1 MGTNKYKKNT
11 GHTMISSAI
20 SPNHGPGFLLRT
32 ALPGAFVLLAS
43 LYMFLDAA
51 GWQGLWMV
59 TLKAAPIAVL
69 GVMAT
74 GMLVGTTRTLTL
86 LALAFSALG
95 DVLLALEFPL
105 QFVAGL
111 AAFLVAQL
119 IYTGNFLRGA
129 QFRSQRFLIRALPLL
144 LAASLLASQL
154 MPAAGPLAP
163 AVFCYLLAITA
174 MALSAAAHR
183 GNSGLLFAGA
193 IIFMISDTLI
203 AVNRFLMPLPM
214 AGTAIM
220 VTYYG
225 AQLALLYGIGRA
237 RA

>member
-1 MGTNKYKKNT
+1 MT
-11 GHTMISSAI
+11 SSAI
-20 SPNHGPGFLLRT
+20 SPDSRPGFLPRT
-32 ALPGAFVLLAS
+32 ALPAVFALLAA
-43 LYMFLDAA
+43 LYIYLDAA
-51 GWQGLWMV
+51 GVSGIGMV
-59 TLKAAPIAVL
+59 VLKAAPIAVL
-69 GVMAT
+69 GALAT
-74 GMLVGTTRTLTL
+74 LILRGRTRTLTL
-86 LALAFSALG
+86 VALGFSALG

-119 IYTGNFLRGA
+119 VYTANFLRGA
-129 QFRSQRFLIRALPLL
+129 QWRSQRFAMRALPLL

-154 MPAAGPLAP
+154 LPAAGQLAA
-163 AVFCYLLAITA
+163 AVSFYLLAITG

-183 GNSGLLFAGA
+183 GRSGLLFAGA

-203 AVNRFLMPLPM
+203 AVNRFLLPLPM